1 MSTKDNYLAVFTSN
15 KASAKWKLWLD
26 MSKEEYDAN
35 GARGVAA
42 IKAWEEAHKDVI
54 VYQGGPL
61 GPTKRA
67 SETGVEDVVNELTVF
82 MVVRAPSHDAAARL
96 FMDHPH
102 ITYFPCDSVDVMPLL
117 GD

>member
-1 MSTKDNYLAVFTSN
+1 MSSKDHYLAVFMSN
-15 KASAKWKLWLD
+15 KASAKWKVWRD

-42 IKAWEEAHKDVI
+42 VKAWEEAHKDVI

-61 GPTKRA
+61 GPTKRVW
-67 SETGVEDVVNELTVF
+67 ETRVEDVVNELTVF
-82 MVVRAPSHDAAARL
+82 MVVRASSHEAAAKL
-96 FMDHPH
+96 FQDHPH
-102 ITYFPCDSVDVMPLL
+102 ITFFPCDRVDVMPLL